1 MTMAAPSTTKG
12 SQGPAL
18 GQKDFYLILY
28 NALCCIGWAYILALG
43 IPSFISSVA
52 SATSSGESIVEA
64 LKTAG
69 RQVYAATPASA
80 GWAPESTPSLANV
93 LFYVQSAAILEI
105 VHAAIG
111 FVRSPVFVTTLQ
123 VGSRIVALHMITNS
137 PNAQSQWGAA
147 LMIFSW
153 ALVEVPRYLF
163 YVTAIVTGDATK
175 KTPFPLFWLRY
186 SLFAVLYPTGI
197 SGELSVFISAS
208 KCNTF
213 LSLLGEKNKSI
224 MYWYA
229 MVFPIIYAPGALP
242 MILNMASNRKNAF
255 KKRFAKPPPPPRGLV
270 WPVTE
275 TKPNGEEVRSST
287 PVAKE
292 ILAAAISAV
301 NPELAEKVRKEKK
314 WRFGYVKHLV
324 AMVESQCKSP
334 EDALKVAN
342 AGLNKAYS
350 LFQFISKDGS
360 KTTTFAG
367 AMSAKND
374 TTFCTGFIKGE
385 LTSPK
390 VRKLEVGYKGKSISG
405 SELKE
410 QVKKWVDYGTIEPS
424 AGEAICNCV
433 DNSEWLDL
441 SDKHFVLLGAGSA
454 MGPFEVLMSLG
465 ANVIAIDLDRPQIW
479 KRLINRAKNSSGS
492 ITFPMTKE
500 QSSCKNEDD
509 MFASSGC
516 NLFTETPIIRDWLVD
531 LYPGKSFTVGS
542 YAYLNGALHVQVS
555 LAMDA
560 ICRDLCDRRKG
571 TSLAY
576 LCTPTDLHLIPK
588 EAHDAALT
596 NYKEFS
602 KKPFCMLMKLLG
614 GKKFLRKNVRNPVSG
629 VGGDFYYVNGI
640 SVAQGPNYAMAK
652 RMQHWRAIIARSK
665 GCTVSSNI
673 APSTSTASV
682 TQNRTFAWAYEGM
695 PYFKPYEIFAPETS
709 NSVMS
714 AILFNDLNNPTSVAN
729 PNIPLAN
736 PNQLFSYG
744 GFHGGTWRCAYEIDS
759 IGESSV
765 LLYFSRV
772 AAPYALAIGGLGLAV
787 GAKLLGF

>member
-1 MTMAAPSTTKG
+1 MDANYVLAA
-12 SQGPAL
+12 
-18 GQKDFYLILY
+18 
-28 NALCCIGWAYILALG
+28 
-43 IPSFISSVA
+43 
-52 SATSSGESIVEA
+52 
-64 LKTAG
+64 
-69 RQVYAATPASA
+69 
-80 GWAPESTPSLANV
+80 
-93 LFYVQSAAILEI
+93 
-105 VHAAIG
+105 
-111 FVRSPVFVTTLQ
+111 
-123 VGSRIVALHMITNS
+123 
-137 PNAQSQWGAA
+137 QWGAA

-197 SGELSVFISAS
+197 SGELSVFITAS
-208 KCNTF
+208 KCDTF
-213 LSLLGEKNKSI
+213 LSLLGKNNTSI

-229 MVFPIIYAPGALP
+229 MAFPIIYVPGALP
-242 MILNMASNRKNAF
+242 MIMNMASNRKNAF

-287 PVAKE
+287 PIAKE
-292 ILAAAISAV
+292 ILAAAIDAV
-301 NPELAEKVRKEKK
+301 NPELAEKVRNEKK

-324 AMVESQCKSP
+324 AMVECQCKSP

-350 LFQFISKDGS
+350 LFQFVSKDGS
-360 KTTTFAG
+360 KTTTFAE
-367 AMSAKND
+367 AMAAKND
-374 TTFCTGFIKGE
+374 TKFHTGFVKGE
-385 LTSPK
+385 LASPK
-390 VRKLEVGYKGKSISG
+390 DKKLEVGYKGKSISG
-405 SELKE
+405 DELKM

-433 DNSEWLDL
+433 NNPGWLDL
-441 SDKHFVLLGAGSA
+441 SDKYFVLLGAGSA

-500 QSSCKNEDD
+500 QSSCTDEDE

-516 NLFTETPIIRDWLVD
+516 NLFTETPLIRDWLVD

-588 EAHDAALT
+588 EAHDAALA

-614 GKKFLRKNVRNPVSG
+614 GRKFLRKNVRNPVSG
-629 VGGDFYYVNGI
+629 VGGDFYYVNGECFAKFHAYSVSI
-640 SVAQGPNYAMAK
+640 S
-652 RMQHWRAIIARSK
+652 I
-665 GCTVSSNI
+665 
-673 APSTSTASV
+673 
-682 TQNRTFAWAYEGM
+682 
-695 PYFKPYEIFAPETS
+695 
-709 NSVMS
+709 
-714 AILFNDLNNPTSVAN
+714 
-729 PNIPLAN
+729 
-736 PNQLFSYG
+736 
-744 GFHGGTWRCAYEIDS
+744 
-759 IGESSV
+759 
-765 LLYFSRV
+765 
-772 AAPYALAIGGLGLAV
+772 
-787 GAKLLGF
+787 